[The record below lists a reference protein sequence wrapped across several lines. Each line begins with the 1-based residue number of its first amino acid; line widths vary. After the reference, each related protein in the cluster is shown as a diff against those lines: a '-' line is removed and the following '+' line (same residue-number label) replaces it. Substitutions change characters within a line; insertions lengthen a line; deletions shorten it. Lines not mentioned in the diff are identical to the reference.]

1 MDIAWQVESALYK
14 KGGMDLYGEA
24 KYEFAA
30 QIKMGVVSF
39 VDSIDKTSVRA
50 DSSASRG
57 KAEIALFDAVFIVPL
72 SASIAQEDVLIVNGK
87 ASTSDGGYAAVRG
100 IMKSGRIY
108 GFKHQHAESEEGPES
123 SQQQPE
129 SL

>member
-1 MDIAWQVESALYK
+1 MDIAWQVEGALYK

-72 SASIAQEDVLIVNGK
+72 SAPIAKEDVQKN
-87 ASTSDGGYAAVRG
+87 ASRKHPPAMGVARP
-100 IMKSGRIY
+100 SG
-108 GFKHQHAESEEGPES
+108 A
-123 SQQQPE
+123 
-129 SL
+129 L

>member
-1 MDIAWQVESALYK
+1 MDIAWQVEGTLYK

-72 SASIAQEDVLIVNGK
+72 SAPIAKEDVLIVNGK
-87 ASTSDGGYAAVRG
+87 KNASRKHPPAMGVARP
-100 IMKSGRIY
+100 SG
-108 GFKHQHAESEEGPES
+108 A
-123 SQQQPE
+123 
-129 SL
+129 L

>member
-1 MDIAWQVESALYK
+1 MDIAWQVEGALYK

-72 SASIAQEDVLIVNGK
+72 SAPIAKEDVLIVNGK
-87 ASTSDGGYAAVRG
+87 KMRVESIHQRWGLRG
-100 IMKSGRIY
+100 CPGHYEVGANIWV
-108 GFKHQHAESEEGPES
+108 
-123 SQQQPE
+123 
-129 SL
+129 

>member
-1 MDIAWQVESALYK
+1 
-14 KGGMDLYGEA
+14 MDLYGEA

-72 SASIAQEDVLIVNGK
+72 SAPIAKEDVLIVNGK
-87 ASTSDGGYAAVRG
+87 NASRKHPPAMGAARP
-100 IMKSGRIY
+100 SG
-108 GFKHQHAESEEGPES
+108 A
-123 SQQQPE
+123 
-129 SL
+129 L

>member
-1 MDIAWQVESALYK
+1 
-14 KGGMDLYGEA
+14 MDLYGEA

-72 SASIAQEDVLIVNGK
+72 SAPIAKEDVLIVNGK
-87 ASTSDGGYAAVRG
+87 KCESKASTSDGGCAAVRG

-108 GFKHQHAESEEGPES
+108 GFKHQHAESEEGPEP
-123 SQQQPE
+123 SQ
-129 SL
+129 

>member
-1 MDIAWQVESALYK
+1 MDIAWQVEGALYK

-72 SASIAQEDVLIVNGK
+72 S
-87 ASTSDGGYAAVRG
+87 
-100 IMKSGRIY
+100 
-108 GFKHQHAESEEGPES
+108 
-123 SQQQPE
+123 
-129 SL
+129 